1 MSFTEETYCYDKL
14 TLRMLTNY
22 LKITLRTLRKKPFY
36 TGINILGLAIGMAA
50 CLLIS
55 LYVLDEL
62 SYDRFHEQADRIYRV
77 TTETNFNGRKSGS
90 ASTNYHIAEVIADEI
105 PEIETTVRVHQLWDE
120 TIRAND
126 KVYRGHQAIAADSN
140 FFSMFTFPLLEG
152 NATTAL
158 DDPTSVVLT
167 EDLARSLFDQTT
179 GVVGK
184 TIEISDQ
191 PYRVTGVTKQPPS
204 NAHFHFELIRRFEP
218 WVSER
223 VNWGNVSMVLS
234 TYCLLAKNTTV
245 SDVPQKIKQV
255 GIKYNPRLQ
264 EAIKTGNFDVNFM
277 MQPLTS
283 IHLHSNLDMELEG
296 NSDIRYVY
304 IFSGIALFILVI
316 AIINFVNLA
325 TARSANRAKEVGV
338 RKTLGSMRRS
348 LVGQFMAE
356 SLLVSFIAMLLA
368 LGLAEI
374 FRRPF
379 NHLAAKTLTLNVTE
393 NGSLWLTIL
402 LIAVVVGVISGLY
415 PALYLTKFRP
425 VEVLR
430 GRLSSSSRGRNLR
443 NMLVVFQFA
452 TTIGLIVCTGLV
464 YQQLRYMQNKSLGYT
479 KENVIL
485 LPNKLGEG
493 YAAFIN
499 EIRTYPQ
506 ILATT
511 ATQQSPH
518 QITNNQGGLQV
529 RGQGEDQIYQLNRLL
544 ADDNFLSTFDIPLR
558 EGRNFSA
565 ELVSDTA
572 AMILNEAAVRKMGI
586 ENPLQTQIRRNNQWY
601 EVIGI
606 VKDFHFQSLH
616 NPIAP
621 LFIIL
626 DPSQSDSYVLG
637 IRISG
642 QDVPGTLAFLQSTW
656 DKYATDAPF
665 QYSFLDQDYEA
676 LYRAES
682 RLSKVFGIF
691 TGLAIF
697 VACLG
702 LLALAAFLAEQR
714 TKEIGIRKV
723 MGASVRSIVLLLSKG
738 FTRLVLIAFV
748 IAIPLAYWAM
758 QSWLSDFA
766 YRIDISVWPF
776 LLAGGVAL
784 LIAWLTVSYQSIK
797 AALANPIDALRDE

>member
-1 MSFTEETYCYDKL
+1 
-14 TLRMLTNY
+14 MLTNY
-22 LKITLRTLRKKPFY
+22 LKIALRTLRKKPFY

-62 SYDRFHEQADRIYRV
+62 SYDQFHKKADCIYRV
-77 TTETNFNGRKSGS
+77 TTQTNFNGQESGN

-105 PEIETTVRVHQLWDE
+105 PEIAQTTRVQQLWDQMITVDGQLFIE
-120 TIRAND
+120 E
-126 KVYRGHQAIAADSN
+126 KAIAADRN
-140 FFSMFTFPLLEG
+140 FFSIFTFPLVEG
-152 NATTAL
+152 NPATAL
-158 DDPTSVVLT
+158 REPSSAVLT
-167 EDLARSLFDQTT
+167 EKLARSLFGRSV
-179 GVVGK
+179 GVVGEALN
-184 TIEISDQ
+184 IGDQ
-191 PYRVTGVTKQPPS
+191 VYRVSGVAKNPPT
-204 NAHFHFELIRRFEP
+204 NAHFHFDLIKRFEP
-218 WVSER
+218 RVSER
-223 VNWGNVSMVLS
+223 VNWGNVNGLVS
-234 TYCLLAKNTTV
+234 TYLLLAENAIV
-245 SDVPQKIKQV
+245 DQVPQKIKEI
-255 GIKYNPRLQ
+255 GIKYNP
-264 EAIKTGNFDVNFM
+264 AIAEGIKLGKFDVNFVL
-277 MQPLTS
+277 QPLAS
-283 IHLHSNLDMELEG
+283 IHLHSHLDMELGG
-296 NSDIRYVY
+296 NGDVRYVY
-304 IFSGIALFILVI
+304 IFSAIALFILVI
-316 AIINFVNLA
+316 AIINFVNLS
-325 TARSANRAKEVGV
+325 TARSADRAREVGV
-338 RKTLGSMRRS
+338 RKTLGSVRS
-348 LVGQFMAE
+348 SLISQFMAE

-379 NHLAAKTLTLNVTE
+379 NNLAAKTLTLNVTE

-485 LPNKLGEG
+485 LPNKLGES
-493 YAAFIN
+493 YDAFIN

-518 QITNNQGGLQV
+518 QITNDQGGLQV

-544 ADDNFLSTFDIPLR
+544 ADDDFLSTFDIPLR

-586 ENPLQTQIRRNNQWY
+586 ENPLQTQIRRNDQWY
-601 EVIGI
+601 QVIGI
-606 VKDFHFQSLH
+606 VRDFHFQSLH
-616 NPIAP
+616 NPITP

-626 DPSQSDSYVLG
+626 DPSQSDSHVLG

-656 DKYATDAPF
+656 EKYATDAPF
-665 QYSFLDQDYEA
+665 QHSFLDQDYEA

-758 QSWLSDFA
+758 RTWLSDFA
-766 YRIDISVWPF
+766 YRIEISVWPF

-797 AALANPIDALRDE
+797 AALSNPVDALRDE